1 MSKKLSEQQME
12 SIVTRVFV
20 YSEKR
25 SSVAKDLNV
34 SENVISNLLTAFT
47 LVRDRNFDELLSRIN
62 RGNAYPSH
70 IDWAA
75 RRLNVEYP
83 KKEIEE
89 AYRNRL
95 NRDDARRRARIG
107 EAQNDS
113 EEVAQESVQEEKKTT
128 VAANENLFL
137 VKIIEALNTQ
147 NELLEQLMDVVMP
160 KYCGDMKDNIN
171 TNTDVI
177 CERIKNCEQ
186 SLEKI
191 AYNSRKRGL

>member
-1 MSKKLSEQQME
+1 MGKKLTEQQME
-12 SIVTRVFV
+12 SIVTRVFT
-20 YSEKR
+20 YSESR
-25 SSVAKDLNV
+25 TAVAKDLKV

-47 LVRDRNFDELLSRIN
+47 LVRDRNYEELISRIN

-95 NRDDARRRARIG
+95 NRDDARRRARST
-107 EAQNDS
+107 AQSDS
-113 EEVAQESVQEEKKTT
+113 EEVAQESMQEKKKATA
-128 VAANENLFL
+128 AANENLFL
-137 VKIIEALNTQ
+137 VKILEALHTQ
-147 NELLEQLMDVVMP
+147 NELLTQLMDVVMP
-160 KYCGDMKDNIN
+160 KYCCDMKDNIN